1 MVYTSN
7 MINTS
12 ATIVGKAA
20 SAITDPRGKAVKF
33 DSNGKFVLASTAGEK
48 FMGIGI
54 VTNDEAIAAGQ
65 DVDIQ
70 VKEIGVGLAGGSIA
84 AGADITCD
92 SNGKLVAATT
102 DGQFCIGYALEAA
115 TSGKLFRLQI
125 DKHYMFVAAN

>member
-20 SAITDPRGKAVKF
+20 SAITDPRGKAVKY
-33 DSNGKFVLASTAGEK
+33 DAYGKFVLASTAGEK

-70 VKEIGVGLAGGSIA
+70 VKEIGLGLAGGSIV
-84 AGADITCD
+84 AGDELACD
-92 SNGKLVAATT
+92 ANGKLVKTT
-102 DGQFCIGYALEAA
+102 TSGHFCIGYALEAA
-115 TSGKLFRLQI
+115 SSGKYVRLQI
-125 DKHYMFVAAN
+125 DKHYLP

>member
-33 DSNGKFVLASTAGEK
+33 DSNGKFVLASTAGET
-48 FMGIGI
+48 FIGIGI

-65 DVDIQ
+65 DVDVQ
-70 VKEIGVGLAGGSIA
+70 VKDIGVGLAGGSIS
-84 AGADITCD
+84 AGDSLTCD
-92 SNGKLVAATT
+92 ANGKLVKATT

-115 TSGKLFRLQI
+115 TSGKLLRLQI
-125 DKHYMFVAAN
+125 DKHNMYVSG